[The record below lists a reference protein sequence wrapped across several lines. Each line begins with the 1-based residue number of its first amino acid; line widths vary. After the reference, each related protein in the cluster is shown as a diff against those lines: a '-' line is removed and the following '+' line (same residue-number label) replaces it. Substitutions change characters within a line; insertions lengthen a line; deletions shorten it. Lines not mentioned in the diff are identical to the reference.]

1 MKKIY
6 NILAL
11 AAVTTGLSSCVNN
24 WLDQTPSNGTPTSSA
39 ITNYN
44 DARTAMYGMY
54 DGLQGNSTYTQYYAA
69 RMFYYGDVRG
79 DDMQAR
85 TQGMRTSSC
94 YEMRYTA
101 DDAPNMWNIQYNV
114 IRRANRLIEAVD
126 NKTITDAE
134 NFQAEL
140 ANIYNQ
146 AKVIRALVHFD
157 LVKVY
162 GMPYTYDEGASL
174 GVPFV
179 DKPLDRDAQP
189 GRDKVA
195 DVYAKVV
202 ADLNNAID
210 SEALTVSKKAGEKQG
225 YIDLWAAK
233 ALLCRVYL
241 YMNKNQEA
249 FDLAKEIINDS
260 PYELWTPEQY
270 AEAWDKQDPNH
281 TKEMIF
287 ELINNGSDDWADRE
301 GIGYLLNEQGYA
313 DAICT
318 KSFVDML
325 QTDPADVRNEVVL
338 PAMYD
343 KDLKKTYG
351 ENPIFINK
359 FPLGA
364 LGDMRLANLPILRLS
379 EVYLNAAE
387 AAAKLGG
394 AAKAEGIK
402 YLNDLLDKRTKTPTA
417 KVSDAIADDEF
428 LSKVLIERRKELV
441 GEGQRF
447 FDAMRNNETI
457 VRYSSEENQGWHYS
471 LLKESQSFDRTY
483 TKALLPI
490 PVALLAGVESA
501 VLNAGLMGYNG
512 VLCAIALG
520 DKTWSGGVYA
530 VFSVLLSVFLQ
541 LLGMDVGITTLTAP
555 FVFSVWIT
563 VGIRYMLLTLFPA
576 KRKVA

>member
-1 MKKIY
+1 MKRIY
-6 NILAL
+6 NILVL
-11 AAVTTGLSSCVNN
+11 AAVTTGLSSCVND
-24 WLDQTPSNGTPTSSA
+24 WLDQKPSNGAPTASA

-54 DGLQGNSTYTQYYAA
+54 DGLQGNSTYTHYYAA

-94 YEMRYTA
+94 YEMRYTV
-101 DDAPNMWNIQYNV
+101 DDAPNMWNVQYNV

-126 NKTITDAE
+126 NNAITDAE
-134 NFQAEL
+134 ANKDAL
-140 ANIYNQ
+140 ADIYYQ
-146 AKVIRALVHFD
+146 AKVVRALVHFD

-162 GMPYTYDEGASL
+162 GMPYTYDNGASL
-174 GVPFV
+174 GVPV
-179 DKPLDRDAQP
+179 VTKPLDRDAQP
-189 GRDKVA
+189 GRNKVSE
-195 DVYAKVV
+195 VYEQITT
-202 ADLNNAID
+202 DLEAAIK
-210 SEALTVSKKAGEKQG
+210 SNALTDSKKAGGKQG
-225 YIDLWAAK
+225 YIDQWAAE

-249 FDLAKEIINDS
+249 FDLAKHIIQKS
-260 PYELWTPEQY
+260 PYKLWTAAQY

-281 TKEMIF
+281 TQEMIF
-287 ELINNGSDDWADRE
+287 EIINNGSDDWADRE

-325 QTDPADVRNEVVL
+325 QSDPNDARNNVIL
-338 PAMYD
+338 PVMYD
-343 KDLKKTYG
+343 EDLYKIYG
-351 ENPIFINK
+351 ENPIFVNK

-364 LGDMRLANLPILRLS
+364 LDDMRLANLPILRLS

-394 AAKAEGIK
+394 AAKTEGIAL
-402 YLNDLLDKRTKTPTA
+402 LNTLLENRTTTASA
-417 KVSDAIADDEF
+417 KVSATIADDEF
-428 LSKVLIERRKELV
+428 LARVLIERRKELV

-447 FDAMRNNETI
+447 FDAMRNDERI
-457 VRYSSEENQGWHYS
+457 VRYNNESDQGWHYS

-490 PVALLAGVESA
+490 PVSET
-501 VLNAGLMGYNG
+501 NANPTLRAQQNPGY
-512 VLCAIALG
+512 
-520 DKTWSGGVYA
+520 
-530 VFSVLLSVFLQ
+530 
-541 LLGMDVGITTLTAP
+541 
-555 FVFSVWIT
+555 
-563 VGIRYMLLTLFPA
+563 
-576 KRKVA
+576 

>member
-24 WLDQTPSNGTPTSSA
+24 WLDQTPFNGTPTSSA

-179 DKPLDRDAQP
+179 DKPLDHDAHP

-241 YMNKNQEA
+241 YMDKNQEA
-249 FDLAKEIINDS
+249 FDLAKEIIDDS

-325 QTDPADVRNEVVL
+325 QTDPADVRNEVVI

-379 EVYLNAAE
+379 EVFQ
-387 AAAKLGG
+387 
-394 AAKAEGIK
+394 
-402 YLNDLLDKRTKTPTA
+402 
-417 KVSDAIADDEF
+417 KV
-428 LSKVLIERRKELV
+428 
-441 GEGQRF
+441 
-447 FDAMRNNETI
+447 
-457 VRYSSEENQGWHYS
+457 
-471 LLKESQSFDRTY
+471 
-483 TKALLPI
+483 
-490 PVALLAGVESA
+490 
-501 VLNAGLMGYNG
+501 
-512 VLCAIALG
+512 
-520 DKTWSGGVYA
+520 
-530 VFSVLLSVFLQ
+530 
-541 LLGMDVGITTLTAP
+541 
-555 FVFSVWIT
+555 
-563 VGIRYMLLTLFPA
+563 
-576 KRKVA
+576 

>member
-287 ELINNGSDDWADRE
+287 ELINNGSDDWADSE

-325 QTDPADVRNEVVL
+325 AQDPSDVRLDVIL
-338 PAMYD
+338 PVQLKTDDSGKPTDMY
-343 KDLKKTYG
+343 KTYG
-351 ENPIFINK
+351 DNRIFINK
-359 FPLGA
+359 FPMGS
-364 LGDMRLANLPILRLS
+364 LGDMRLNNLPILRLS

-387 AAAKLGG
+387 AAAKLND
-394 AAKAEGIK
+394 KASTVK
-402 YLNDLLDKRTKTPTA
+402 YLNEIIKNRTDDTKQLVTESTATLERVLL
-417 KVSDAIADDEF
+417 
-428 LSKVLIERRKELV
+428 ERRKELV

-457 VRYSSEENQGWHYS
+457 TRYTNEDEKGWHYS
-471 LLKESQSFDRTY
+471 INKESQVFDRSY
-483 TKALLPI
+483 FRAILPI
-490 PVALLAGVESA
+490 PVSET
-501 VLNAGLMGYNG
+501 NANPILKAQQNPGY
-512 VLCAIALG
+512 
-520 DKTWSGGVYA
+520 
-530 VFSVLLSVFLQ
+530 
-541 LLGMDVGITTLTAP
+541 
-555 FVFSVWIT
+555 
-563 VGIRYMLLTLFPA
+563 
-576 KRKVA
+576 

>member
-140 ANIYNQ
+140 ADIYNQ

-210 SEALTVSKKAGEKQG
+210 SEALTVSQKAGEKQG

-325 QTDPADVRNEVVL
+325 AQDPSDVRLDVIL
-338 PAMYD
+338 PVQLKTDDSGKPTDMY
-343 KDLKKTYG
+343 KTYG
-351 ENPIFINK
+351 DNRIFINK
-359 FPLGA
+359 FPMGS
-364 LGDMRLANLPILRLS
+364 LGDMRLNNLPILRLS

-387 AAAKLGG
+387 AAAKLND
-394 AAKAEGIK
+394 KASTVK
-402 YLNDLLDKRTKTPTA
+402 YLNEIIKNRTDDTKQLVTESTATLERVLL
-417 KVSDAIADDEF
+417 
-428 LSKVLIERRKELV
+428 ERRKELV

-457 VRYSSEENQGWHYS
+457 TRYTNEDEKGWHYS
-471 LLKESQSFDRTY
+471 INKESQVFDRSY
-483 TKALLPI
+483 FRAILPI
-490 PVALLAGVESA
+490 PVSET
-501 VLNAGLMGYNG
+501 NANPILKAQQNPGY
-512 VLCAIALG
+512 
-520 DKTWSGGVYA
+520 
-530 VFSVLLSVFLQ
+530 
-541 LLGMDVGITTLTAP
+541 
-555 FVFSVWIT
+555 
-563 VGIRYMLLTLFPA
+563 
-576 KRKVA
+576 

>member
-241 YMNKNQEA
+241 YMNK
-249 FDLAKEIINDS
+249 I
-260 PYELWTPEQY
+260 
-270 AEAWDKQDPNH
+270 
-281 TKEMIF
+281 
-287 ELINNGSDDWADRE
+287 
-301 GIGYLLNEQGYA
+301 
-313 DAICT
+313 
-318 KSFVDML
+318 
-325 QTDPADVRNEVVL
+325 
-338 PAMYD
+338 
-343 KDLKKTYG
+343 
-351 ENPIFINK
+351 
-359 FPLGA
+359 
-364 LGDMRLANLPILRLS
+364 
-379 EVYLNAAE
+379 
-387 AAAKLGG
+387 
-394 AAKAEGIK
+394 
-402 YLNDLLDKRTKTPTA
+402 
-417 KVSDAIADDEF
+417 
-428 LSKVLIERRKELV
+428 RKPS
-441 GEGQRF
+441 
-447 FDAMRNNETI
+447 I
-457 VRYSSEENQGWHYS
+457 
-471 LLKESQSFDRTY
+471 
-483 TKALLPI
+483 
-490 PVALLAGVESA
+490 
-501 VLNAGLMGYNG
+501 
-512 VLCAIALG
+512 
-520 DKTWSGGVYA
+520 
-530 VFSVLLSVFLQ
+530 
-541 LLGMDVGITTLTAP
+541 
-555 FVFSVWIT
+555 
-563 VGIRYMLLTLFPA
+563 
-576 KRKVA
+576 